1 MDNYKNRVT
10 AIALGLALAWVSVVI
25 AGFGAAVSI
34 PAEILYPVAQ
44 LSGLLAFTLIDL
56 FTIAIPLAAAFLAF
70 AFFSRLAIK
79 RPDTVFYVLLL
90 APLVL
95 LHLYFLVQAQSQM
108 LDMMVMTL
116 PRHLLLVVCFF
127 FLVRNATSANV

>member
-1 MDNYKNRVT
+1 MDSYKNRAV
-10 AIALGLALAWVSVVI
+10 AIVLGLALAWVSVVI
-25 AGFGAAVSI
+25 AGVGAAVSI
-34 PAEILYPVAQ
+34 PAEILQPVAQ

-56 FTIAIPLAAAFLAF
+56 FTIAIPLAAAFLVLAF
-70 AFFSRLAIK
+70 LSRRVIK

-116 PRHLLLVVCFF
+116 PRYLLLAACFF
-127 FLVRNATSANV
+127 FLVRNAKSANV

>member
-95 LHLYFLVQAQSQM
+95 LHLYFLVQAPSQM
-108 LDMMVMTL
+108 LDMVMTL
-116 PRHLLLVVCFF
+116 PRYLLLAACFF
-127 FLVRNATSANV
+127 FLERNAKSANV